1 MKLFAPINF
10 SRAQLL
16 IKKKQKKLLIEVP
29 QGGLKLPNKQQIDR
43 AKAQKKIK
51 DKDYYK
57 LLITI
62 FIIIILT
69 IASVLWMHVSQS

>member
-1 MKLFAPINF
+1 MESQTKQTKNSTTFD
-10 SRAQLL
+10 
-16 IKKKQKKLLIEVP
+16 KKKQKKLLIEVP

>member
-51 DKDYYK
+51 DNDYYK